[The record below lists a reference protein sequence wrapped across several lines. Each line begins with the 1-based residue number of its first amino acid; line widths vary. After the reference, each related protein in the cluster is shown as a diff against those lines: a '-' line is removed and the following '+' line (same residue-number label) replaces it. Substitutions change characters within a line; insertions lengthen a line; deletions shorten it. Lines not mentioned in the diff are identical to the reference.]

1 VLAVPAAPGVYV
13 NVGPAQRAPAWV
25 PVLPAGRRRRPSGAP
40 PPLPRHIERSGLT
53 WLGIALV
60 AAGGA
65 VAVFAGGLSRW
76 AVDVTVIDDAIT
88 RRVAGLSVPGFTAAA
103 RVIAEAGAA
112 PVAVIAGYLLL
123 LALIVFRRF
132 RQLLVLVV
140 SYEVLTLLTTAF
152 LLAVHRPLPFGVLVQ
167 FRWAGFSMPSVE
179 IEKVC
184 AVLTGALYTLVPVGR
199 WRRRG
204 GWAAAAIVAVIGLSR
219 MRLGVDAPTDVVL
232 GAVLGVTVPLLG
244 LRLFAPEESFPVV
257 YGGAHGAHLD
267 LGGARG
273 EAIRCALKD
282 QMDIEVTSVEP
293 FGLAGSGGSSPM
305 RLRRAGQPGG
315 YLFGKLYARSH
326 VRADRWYKLGRQLLY
341 GRLEDEQSFRGVR
354 RLVQQED
361 YALRLCQAAG
371 LPSPEPYGFV
381 ELTPDREYLLLTEF
395 FAGSVELGD
404 ADVDDAVIDEGL
416 LIVRRMWDAGLAH
429 RDIKPA
435 NLLVRDG
442 HLLLIDVAFAEVR
455 PTPWRQAVDLAN
467 MMLCLALRSSAERV
481 YQRGLQY
488 FTVTEISE
496 AFAAARGIAR
506 PSQLRHAIRADGRDL
521 PEELLQLLPQRP
533 APVRVQR
540 WSTRRVGSSA
550 AVLVTAFLLVI
561 TVANVLINTAT
572 PAAALLVSTMNC
584 HSLQPLLA
592 EAQSVPTAS
601 EVVCI
606 RLLPPGWTLSRVQ
619 ALRGTSVI
627 TLDNDRAG
635 GDTLQLTLTGRC
647 AAARAAA
654 VRAPGPG
661 IRRLRAVS
669 GARFAATWYDTFPG
683 GCVQIALRPA
693 AQQAAVDQGLAA
705 QVPAIIGYISR
716 VALRH
721 DLAHRS
727 AGRLQLNQG
736 QAAAQPATR
745 PRSAHGSASF
755 PRWCRVR
762 YVLAGRVDQVG
773 PGLRAADLDRAPAEL
788 GVEAPGIKVLR
799 ADAEVA

>member
-1 VLAVPAAPGVYV
+1 M
-13 NVGPAQRAPAWV
+13 
-25 PVLPAGRRRRPSGAP
+25 PVLPAGRQRRPSGAP
-40 PPLPRHIERSGLT
+40 PPLPRHIERSGLI
-53 WLGIALV
+53 WLGVALV
-60 AAGGA
+60 ATGGA
-65 VAVFAGGLSRW
+65 IAVFAGGLSRW
-76 AVDVTVIDDAIT
+76 AVDVTVADDALT
-88 RRVAGLSVPGFTAAA
+88 RWVASAPVPGFTAAA

-112 PVAVIAGYLLL
+112 PAAVIAGYLLL

-132 RQLLVLVV
+132 RHLLVLVV
-140 SYEVLTLLTTAF
+140 SYEVLMLLTTVF
-152 LLAVHRPLPFGVLVQ
+152 LFVVHRPLPFGVLVQ

-184 AVLTGALYTLVPVGR
+184 AVLTGALYTLVPAGR

-204 GWAAAAIVAVIGLSR
+204 GWAAAVIVAVIGLSR
-219 MRLGVDAPTDVVL
+219 MRLGVDAPTDVLL

-244 LRLFAPEESFPVV
+244 LRLFAPQESFPVV

-273 EAIRCALKD
+273 EAITRALKD
-282 QMDIEVTSVEP
+282 QMGIEVSSVEP

-305 RLRRAGQPGG
+305 RLRQAGPPGR

-326 VRADRWYKLGRQLLY
+326 VRADRWYKAGRQLLY
-341 GRLEDEQSFRGVR
+341 GRLEDEQSFKGVR

-361 YALRLCQAAG
+361 YALRLCRAAG

-395 FAGSVELGD
+395 FAGSAELGD
-404 ADVDDAVIDEGL
+404 AEAGDAVIGDGL

-467 MMLCLALRSSAERV
+467 MMLCLALRSSARHV
-481 YQRGLQY
+481 YQRALQY
-488 FTVTEISE
+488 FTVAEISE
-496 AFAAARGIAR
+496 AFAAARGIAL
-506 PSQLRHAIRADGRDL
+506 PSQLRHAIRASGRDL
-521 PEELLQLLPQRP
+521 HEEFLKLLPHRP

-540 WSTRRVGSSA
+540 WNTRRVASSA
-550 AVLVTAFLLVI
+550 AVLVAAFLLVI

-572 PAAALLVSTMNC
+572 PASALLVSSMDC
-584 HSLQPLLA
+584 HTLEPLLA

-606 RLLPPGWTLSRVQ
+606 RPLPPGWTLGRVQ

-635 GDTLQLTLTGRC
+635 GDTLQLTMAGHCTAGRS
-647 AAARAAA
+647 AA

-661 IRRLRAVS
+661 IRRLRAPG

-683 GCVQIALRPA
+683 GCVRIALRPA
-693 AQQAAVDQGLAA
+693 AQQAAVDQGLAR
-705 QVPAIIGYISR
+705 QVPAIVGYISR
-716 VALRH
+716 AALRH
-721 DLAHRS
+721 DLAQRS
-727 AGRLQLNQG
+727 GGRLQLNQG
-736 QAAAQPATR
+736 RSAAA
-745 PRSAHGSASF
+745 
-755 PRWCRVR
+755 
-762 YVLAGRVDQVG
+762 
-773 PGLRAADLDRAPAEL
+773 GLR
-788 GVEAPGIKVLR
+788 PGTQ
-799 ADAEVA
+799 

>member
-1 VLAVPAAPGVYV
+1 M
-13 NVGPAQRAPAWV
+13 

-40 PPLPRHIERSGLT
+40 PPLPRHIERSGLI
-53 WLGIALV
+53 WLGVALV

-65 VAVFAGGLSRW
+65 IAVFAGGLSRW
-76 AVDVTVIDDAIT
+76 AVDVTVVDDALT
-88 RRVAGLSVPGFTAAA
+88 RWVAGAPVPGFTAAA

-112 PVAVIAGYLLL
+112 PAAVIVGYLLL

-132 RQLLVLVV
+132 RHLLVLVV
-140 SYEVLTLLTTAF
+140 SYEVLTLLTTVF
-152 LLAVHRPLPFGVLVQ
+152 LLVVHRPLPFGVLVQ

-179 IEKVC
+179 LEKVC
-184 AVLTGALYTLVPVGR
+184 AVLTGALYTLVPAGR

-204 GWAAAAIVAVIGLSR
+204 GWAAAVIVAVIGLSR
-219 MRLGVDAPTDVVL
+219 MRLGVDAPTDLLL

-244 LRLFAPEESFPVV
+244 LRLFVPEESFPVV

-273 EAIRCALKD
+273 EAIKRALKD
-282 QMDIEVTSVEP
+282 QMDIEVASVEP

-305 RLRRAGQPGG
+305 RLRQAGQPGG

-341 GRLEDEQSFRGVR
+341 GRLEDEQSFKGVR

-395 FAGSVELGD
+395 FAGSAELGD
-404 ADVDDAVIDEGL
+404 AEAGDAVIDDGL

-455 PTPWRQAVDLAN
+455 PTPWRQAVNLAN
-467 MMLCLALRSSAERV
+467 MMLCLALRSSAGRV
-481 YQRGLQY
+481 YQRGMQY

-496 AFAAARGIAR
+496 AFAAARGIAL
-506 PSQLRHAIRADGRDL
+506 PSQLRHAIRASGRDL
-521 PEELLQLLPQRP
+521 PEEFLQLLPHRP

-540 WSTRRVGSSA
+540 WSTRRVGTWA
-550 AVLVTAFLLVI
+550 AVLVAAFLLVI
-561 TVANVLINTAT
+561 TMANILINTTT
-572 PAAALLVSTMNC
+572 PASALLVSSMDC
-584 HSLQPLLA
+584 HALQPLLT

-606 RLLPPGWTLSRVQ
+606 RPLPPGWTLSRVQ
-619 ALRGTSVI
+619 ARRGTSVI

-635 GDTLQLTLTGRC
+635 GDALTLTLTGHC
-647 AAARAAA
+647 AVSRAVA

-661 IRRLRAVS
+661 IRRQRAVG
-669 GARFAATWYDTFPG
+669 GARFTATWYDTFAG

-693 AQQAAVDQGLAA
+693 AQQAAVDEGLAR
-705 QVPAIIGYISR
+705 QVPAIVGYISR
-716 VALRH
+716 AALRH
-721 DLAHRS
+721 DLAQRS
-727 AGRLQLNQG
+727 AGRLQLNHG
-736 QAAAQPATR
+736 QSAARQR
-745 PRSAHGSASF
+745 PGT
-755 PRWCRVR
+755 
-762 YVLAGRVDQVG
+762 Q
-773 PGLRAADLDRAPAEL
+773 
-788 GVEAPGIKVLR
+788 
-799 ADAEVA
+799 

>member
-1 VLAVPAAPGVYV
+1 MST
-13 NVGPAQRAPAWV
+13 GPARGAPAGV
-25 PVLPAGRRRRPSGAP
+25 PVLPACRRRRPSGAP
-40 PPLPRHIERSGLT
+40 PPLPRHIERSGLI
-53 WLGIALV
+53 WLGVAL
-60 AAGGA
+60 AATGGA

-88 RRVAGLSVPGFTAAA
+88 RRVAGLPVPGFTAAA
-103 RVIAEAGAA
+103 RVIAEAAA
-112 PVAVIAGYLLL
+112 RPATVIAGYLLL
-123 LALIVFRRF
+123 LALIVFRRL
-132 RQLLVLVV
+132 RHLLVLVV
-140 SYEVLTLLTTAF
+140 SYEVLMLLTAIILF
-152 LLAVHRPLPFGVLVQ
+152 VVHRPLPFGVLVQ
-167 FRWAGFSMPSVE
+167 FRWGGFAMPSVE
-179 IEKVC
+179 VATVC
-184 AVLTGALYTLVPVGR
+184 AVLTGALYTLVPAGR

-204 GWAAAAIVAVIGLSR
+204 GWAAVVIVAVIGLSR
-219 MRLGVDAPTDVVL
+219 MRLGVDAPTDVLL

-244 LRLFAPEESFPVV
+244 LRLFAPRESFPVV

-273 EAIRCALKD
+273 EAIRRALKD
-282 QMDIEVTSVEP
+282 QMGIEVSGVEP

-305 RLRRAGQPGG
+305 RLRRAGPPGG

-326 VRADRWYKLGRQLLY
+326 VRADRWYKAGRQLLY
-341 GRLEDEQSFRGVR
+341 GRLEDEQSFKGVR

-361 YALRLCQAAG
+361 YALRLCRAAG

-404 ADVDDAVIDEGL
+404 ADAGDAVIDDGL

-467 MMLCLALRSSAERV
+467 MMLCLALRSSAGRV

-496 AFAAARGIAR
+496 AFAAARGIAL

-521 PEELLQLLPQRP
+521 HEEFLQLLPQRP

-540 WSTRRVGSSA
+540 WSTRRVGTSA
-550 AVLVTAFLLVI
+550 AIIVAAFLLVI
-561 TVANVLINTAT
+561 TVANVVVSSAAPATALRVT
-572 PAAALLVSTMNC
+572 SMDC
-584 HSLQPLLA
+584 HTLPPLLA
-592 EAQSVPTAS
+592 EAQAVPTAS

-619 ALRGTSVI
+619 AQRGTSVI

-635 GDTLQLTLTGRC
+635 GGTLQLTLTGRC
-647 AAARAAA
+647 AAGRAAA

-661 IRRLRAVS
+661 IRRLRAVQ
-669 GARFAATWYDTFPG
+669 RCP
-683 GCVQIALRPA
+683 V
-693 AQQAAVDQGLAA
+693 
-705 QVPAIIGYISR
+705 
-716 VALRH
+716 
-721 DLAHRS
+721 RS
-727 AGRLQLNQG
+727 HL
-736 QAAAQPATR
+736 
-745 PRSAHGSASF
+745 
-755 PRWCRVR
+755 V
-762 YVLAGRVDQVG
+762 
-773 PGLRAADLDRAPAEL
+773 
-788 GVEAPGIKVLR
+788 
-799 ADAEVA
+799 